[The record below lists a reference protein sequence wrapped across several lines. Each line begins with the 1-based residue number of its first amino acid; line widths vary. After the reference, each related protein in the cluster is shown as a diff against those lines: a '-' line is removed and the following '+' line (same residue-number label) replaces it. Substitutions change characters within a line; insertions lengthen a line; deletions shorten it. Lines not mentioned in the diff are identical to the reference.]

1 MKLLKLD
8 RLNPNYI
15 HVPLIGVFLSIYFI
29 IWHIEVSPVPSV
41 QDHNSFYYPFLNYL
55 IGSMLFDEGYSF
67 LSRLVLTDNSP
78 LGLLIP
84 AEIVAA
90 LNIQSL
96 FIDAY
101 YLVSLPLI
109 LFSV

>member
-1 MKLLKLD
+1 
-8 RLNPNYI
+8 
-15 HVPLIGVFLSIYFI
+15 
-29 IWHIEVSPVPSV
+29 
-41 QDHNSFYYPFLNYL
+41 
-55 IGSMLFDEGYSF
+55 MLFDEGYSF

-84 AEIVAA
+84 AEIIAA

-101 YLVSLPLI
+101 Y
-109 LFSV
+109 